1 MELLSNIGIPLI
13 HRIILSFQAK
23 SPEDAEKGLLF
34 MQEML
39 ELSKSQT
46 VSQLTELQVCV
57 LNITDEIS
65 RHVRIE

>member
-1 MELLSNIGIPLI
+1 MNDLI
-13 HRIILSFQAK
+13 TQAK

-46 VSQLTELQVCV
+46 VSQLTELQVNVSVC
-57 LNITDEIS
+57 S
-65 RHVRIE
+65 